1 MTLPQSTFDDICRN
15 YAQFYERLSPE
26 TLEEIDKICTPDL
39 YFQDPFNKL
48 NSLSSVK
55 ILFRD
60 MFEKSEQYQFKTLGI
75 YPNAE
80 KREAII
86 KWHFKADIEK
96 VGKLS
101 FEGLSEIKVND
112 ANMVYAHVDYWDAA
126 EHFYMKLPLLK
137 QLIGFVRKRLK
148 VPGS

>member
-1 MTLPQSTFDDICRN
+1 MTSPQTGFDEICRK

-26 TLEEIDKICTPDL
+26 TLNEIDEICTADL

-48 NSLSSVK
+48 NNLDSVK
-55 ILFRD
+55 YLFRD
-60 MFEKSEQYQFKTLGI
+60 MFEKSEHYGFETLGI
-75 YPNAE
+75 YPDEE

-96 VGKLS
+96 VGKLD
-101 FEGLSEIKVND
+101 FEGLSEIKFND
-112 ANMVYAHVDYWDAA
+112 AGMVYAHIDYWDSA
-126 EHFYMKLPLLK
+126 EHFYMKLPILK
-137 QLIGFVRKRLK
+137 QLIGFVRGRLK